1 MTNILNTYPRSNLT
15 FSHGEGSYLIEL
27 NGDKY
32 LDFGAGIAVNSLG
45 YSHPILNNALTE
57 QAKKL
62 WHVSNVYNIPEQE
75 TLAKKLCELSF
86 ADYVFFCNSGTE
98 SIEAAI
104 KIARRYFYITEES
117 KTKNKIISFTGS
129 FHGRTLG
136 ALAAGG
142 PSKLEG
148 FNSSIDGFINLPFG
162 DHEELEKSIDENV
175 AAILI
180 EPIQGEGGVSEV
192 PTHCLESIR
201 KICDEKNI
209 LLIFDEV
216 QCGIGRSGKMFAHQ
230 WSKVVPDIMTIAK
243 ALGNGFPIGA
253 CLTTK
258 RVGDTMGH
266 GTHGSTF
273 GGNPLAAS
281 VASKAL
287 DLIYDDNLISNSKEM
302 GAYLSNQIRD
312 LNLEII
318 KDVRGKGLWIGV
330 ELDKKVSA
338 KKVCLALMD
347 EGILAKETHA
357 TVIRFAPPLIITKE
371 EIDWAMERIKR
382 VLNNFAAQV

>member
-1 MTNILNTYPRSNLT
+1 MTNILKTYPRSNLT
-15 FSHGEGSYLIEL
+15 FINGEGSYLIEE

-32 LDFGAGIAVNSLG
+32 LDFGSGIAVNSLG
-45 YSHPILNNALTE
+45 YSHPVLNNTLTE

-75 TLAKKLCELSF
+75 VLAKKLCELSF

-104 KIARRYFYITEES
+104 KIARRYFYFTES
-117 KTKNKIISFTGS
+117 SVTKNKIITFTGS

-148 FNSSIDGFINLPFG
+148 FNTSIDGFINLPFG
-162 DHEELEKSIDENV
+162 DHEALEDAIDQDV
-175 AAILI
+175 AAILVA
-180 EPIQGEGGVSEV
+180 PIQGEGGVSV
-192 PTHCLESIR
+192 IPVHCLEGLR

-230 WSKVVPDIMTIAK
+230 WSGIVPDIMTIAK

-253 CLTTK
+253 CLTSK
-258 RVGDTMGH
+258 KVGETMGH

-273 GGNPLAAS
+273 GGNPLACS
-281 VASKAL
+281 VGRSVLELMDSKFFSDLSKA
-287 DLIYDDNLISNSKEM
+287 SN
-302 GAYLSNQIRD
+302 YLVDELTKIKND
-312 LNLEII
+312 FPEII
-318 KDVRGKGLWIGV
+318 AEVRGKGLILGLKCKIENTAFV
-330 ELDKKVSA
+330 DELRNHKMLTIKASDNVVRLLPPLNISIKDCDVALSTIR
-338 KKVCLALMD
+338 KVCK
-347 EGILAKETHA
+347 ILS
-357 TVIRFAPPLIITKE
+357 
-371 EIDWAMERIKR
+371 
-382 VLNNFAAQV
+382 

>member
-1 MTNILNTYPRSNLT
+1 MTNILKTYPRSNLT
-15 FSHGEGSYLIEL
+15 FINGEGSYLIEE

-32 LDFGAGIAVNSLG
+32 LDFGSGIAVNSLG
-45 YSHPILNNALTE
+45 YSHPVLNNTLTE
-57 QAKKL
+57 QARKL

-75 TLAKKLCELSF
+75 VLAKKLCELSF

-104 KIARRYFYITEES
+104 KIARRYFYFTES
-117 KTKNKIISFTGS
+117 SVTKNKIITFTGS

-148 FNSSIDGFINLPFG
+148 FNTSIDGFINLPFG
-162 DHEELEKSIDENV
+162 DHQALEDAIDQDV
-175 AAILI
+175 AAILV
-180 EPIQGEGGVSEV
+180 EPIQGEGGVSVIPE
-192 PTHCLESIR
+192 HCLESLR

-230 WSKVVPDIMTIAK
+230 WSGIVPDIMTIAK

-253 CLTTK
+253 CLTSK
-258 RVGDTMGH
+258 KVGETMGH

-273 GGNPLAAS
+273 GGNPLACS
-281 VASKAL
+281 VGRSVLELMDSEFFSNLSKTSNYL
-287 DLIYDDNLISNSKEM
+287 MDGLIKIINDFP
-302 GAYLSNQIRD
+302 
-312 LNLEII
+312 EIFAE
-318 KDVRGKGLWIGV
+318 VRGKGLILGLKCKIENTAFV
-330 ELDKKVSA
+330 DELRNHKMLTIKASDNVVRLLPPLNISIKDCDVALSTIR
-338 KKVCLALMD
+338 KVCK
-347 EGILAKETHA
+347 IL
-357 TVIRFAPPLIITKE
+357 
-371 EIDWAMERIKR
+371 
-382 VLNNFAAQV
+382 N

>member
-1 MTNILNTYPRSNLT
+1 MTNILKTYPRSNLT
-15 FSHGEGSYLIEL
+15 FVNGEGSYLIEQ

-32 LDFGAGIAVNSLG
+32 LDFGSGIAVNSLG
-45 YSHPILNNALTE
+45 YSHPVLNNALTE

-75 TLAKKLCELSF
+75 VLAKKLCELSF

-104 KIARRYFYITEES
+104 KIARRYFYSTEGS
-117 KTKNKIISFTGS
+117 VTKNKIITFTGS

-148 FNSSIDGFINLPFG
+148 FNTSIDGFINLPFG
-162 DHEELEKSIDENV
+162 DHEALKEAIDQDV
-175 AAILI
+175 AAILV
-180 EPIQGEGGVSEV
+180 EPIQGEGGVSVIPE
-192 PTHCLESIR
+192 HCLEGLR

-230 WSKVVPDIMTIAK
+230 WSGIVPDIMTIAK

-253 CLTTK
+253 
-258 RVGDTMGH
+258 
-266 GTHGSTF
+266 
-273 GGNPLAAS
+273 
-281 VASKAL
+281 
-287 DLIYDDNLISNSKEM
+287 
-302 GAYLSNQIRD
+302 
-312 LNLEII
+312 
-318 KDVRGKGLWIGV
+318 
-330 ELDKKVSA
+330 
-338 KKVCLALMD
+338 
-347 EGILAKETHA
+347 
-357 TVIRFAPPLIITKE
+357 
-371 EIDWAMERIKR
+371 
-382 VLNNFAAQV
+382 

>member
-1 MTNILNTYPRSNLT
+1 MTNILKTYPRSNLT
-15 FSHGEGSYLIEL
+15 FINGEGSYLIEE

-32 LDFGAGIAVNSLG
+32 LDFGSGIAVNSLG
-45 YSHPILNNALTE
+45 YSHPVLNSTLTK

-75 TLAKKLCELSF
+75 ILAKKLCELSF

-104 KIARRYFYITEES
+104 KIARRYFYSTEGS
-117 KTKNKIISFTGS
+117 VTKNKIITFTGS

-148 FNSSIDGFINLPFG
+148 FNTSINGFINLPFG
-162 DHEELEKSIDENV
+162 DHEALKEAIDQDV
-175 AAILI
+175 AAILV
-180 EPIQGEGGVSEV
+180 EPIQGEGGVSVIPE
-192 PTHCLESIR
+192 HCLEGLR

-230 WSKVVPDIMTIAK
+230 WSGIVPDIMTIAK

-253 CLTTK
+253 CLTSK
-258 RVGDTMGH
+258 KVGETMGH

-273 GGNPLAAS
+273 GGNPLACS
-281 VASKAL
+281 VGRSVLELMDSEFFSNLSKTSNY
-287 DLIYDDNLISNSKEM
+287 LIDELSKII
-302 GAYLSNQIRD
+302 ND
-312 LNLEII
+312 FPEII
-318 KDVRGKGLWIGV
+318 AQVRGKGLILGLKCKIENTTFV
-330 ELDKKVSA
+330 DELRNHKMLTIKASDNV
-338 KKVCLALMD
+338 VRLL
-347 EGILAKETHA
+347 
-357 TVIRFAPPLIITKE
+357 PPLNISIKDCDVALSIIRK
-371 EIDWAMERIKR
+371 ACKK
-382 VLNNFAAQV
+382 LS

>member
-1 MTNILNTYPRSNLT
+1 MTNILKTYPRSNLT
-15 FSHGEGSYLIEL
+15 FTHGDGSYLIEA
-27 NGDKY
+27 NGDRY
-32 LDFGAGIAVNSLG
+32 LDFGSGIAVNSLG
-45 YSHPILNNALTE
+45 YANPILNKALID

-75 TLAKKLCELSF
+75 DLAKKLCDLSF

-104 KIARRYFYITEES
+104 KIARRYFYVTENS
-117 KTKNKIISFTGS
+117 VTKNKIISFSGS
-129 FHGRTLG
+129 FHGRTMG

-148 FNSSIDGFINLPFG
+148 FNTTIDGFVNLPFG
-162 DHEELEKSIDENV
+162 DHDLLEKSLDDTV

-192 PTHCLESIR
+192 PTHCLEGLR

-230 WSKVVPDIMTIAK
+230 WSNIEPDIMTIAK

-253 CLTTK
+253 CLTSK
-258 RVGDTMGH
+258 KVGDTMGH

-273 GGNPLAAS
+273 GGNPLACSIGNS
-281 VASKAL
+281 V
-287 DLIYDDNLISNSKEM
+287 
-302 GAYLSNQIRD
+302 
-312 LNLEII
+312 LEIMNSDFFSNLNKTSTYLVSELNKLI
-318 KDVRGKGLWIGV
+318 LEFPDIILEVRGKGLILGLRCKIENTKFV
-330 ELDKKVSA
+330 
-338 KKVCLALMD
+338 D
-347 EGILAKETHA
+347 EARANKMLTIKASDNVVRLL
-357 TVIRFAPPLIITKE
+357 PPLNISIQDCDTALSA
-371 EIDWAMERIKR
+371 IRN
-382 VLNNFAAQV
+382 VCTNLS

>member
-1 MTNILNTYPRSNLT
+1 MTNVLKTYPRSNLT
-15 FSHGEGSYLIEL
+15 FIYGEGSYLIEAS
-27 NGDKY
+27 GDRY
-32 LDFGAGIAVNSLG
+32 LDFGSGIAVNSLG
-45 YSHPILNNALTE
+45 YSHPVLNNALIE
-57 QAKKL
+57 QAQKL

-75 TLAKKLCELSF
+75 VLAKKLCELSF

-104 KIARRYFYITEES
+104 KIARRYFYITEKS
-117 KTKNKIISFTGS
+117 NTKNKIISFTGS
-129 FHGRTLG
+129 FHGRTIG

-148 FNSSIDGFINLPFG
+148 FNTSINGFINLTFG
-162 DHEELEKSIDENV
+162 DHESLEKSIDNDV

-192 PTHCLESIR
+192 PAHCLEAIR

-230 WSKVVPDIMTIAK
+230 WCDVVPDIMTIAK

-253 CLTTK
+253 CLTSK

-273 GGNPLAAS
+273 GGNPLACS
-281 VASKAL
+281 VGISVLELMNSNFFSNLKKTSDYLDDELSKL
-287 DLIYDDNLISNSKEM
+287 L
-302 GAYLSNQIRD
+302 RD
-312 LNLEII
+312 FPEII
-318 KDVRGKGLWIGV
+318 LEVRGKGLMLGLKCKIENTKFV
-330 ELDKKVSA
+330 DELRKNKMLTIKASDNV
-338 KKVCLALMD
+338 VRLL
-347 EGILAKETHA
+347 
-357 TVIRFAPPLIITKE
+357 PPLNISIE
-371 EIDWAMERIKR
+371 DCD
-382 VLNNFAAQV
+382 FAIATIRNVCKNLS

>member
-75 TLAKKLCELSF
+75 TLAKKLCDLSF

-104 KIARRYFYITEES
+104 KIARRYFYITEKS
-117 KTKNKIISFTGS
+117 KIKNKIISFTGS

-148 FNSSIDGFINLPFG
+148 FNSSIDGFVNLPFG

-192 PTHCLESIR
+192 PTQCLEGIR

-230 WSKVVPDIMTIAK
+230 WSEVVPDIMTIAK

-273 GGNPLAAS
+273 GGNPLACS
-281 VASKAL
+281 VGCSVL
-287 DLIYDDNLISNSKEM
+287 DLMNNEFFYNLNKTSTFLIDELNKIINDFPGIISE
-302 GAYLSNQIRD
+302 
-312 LNLEII
+312 
-318 KDVRGKGLWIGV
+318 VRGKGLMLGIKCKV
-330 ELDKKVSA
+330 ENTKFVDEARKNKILTIKASDNVVRLLPPLNISNEDCESA
-338 KKVCLALMD
+338 LSIIRKVCKNLS
-347 EGILAKETHA
+347 
-357 TVIRFAPPLIITKE
+357 
-371 EIDWAMERIKR
+371 
-382 VLNNFAAQV
+382 

>member
-1 MTNILNTYPRSNLT
+1 MTNILKTYPRSNLT
-15 FSHGEGSYLIEL
+15 FTHGDGSYLIEA
-27 NGDKY
+27 NGDRY
-32 LDFGAGIAVNSLG
+32 LDFGSGIAVNSLG
-45 YSHPILNNALTE
+45 YANPILNKALID

-75 TLAKKLCELSF
+75 DLAKKLCDLSF

-104 KIARRYFYITEES
+104 KIARRYFYVTENS
-117 KTKNKIISFTGS
+117 VTKNKIISFSGS
-129 FHGRTLG
+129 FHGRTMG

-148 FNSSIDGFINLPFG
+148 FNTTIDGFVNLPFG
-162 DHEELEKSIDENV
+162 DHDLLEKSLDDTV

-192 PTHCLESIR
+192 PTHCLEGLR

-230 WSKVVPDIMTIAK
+230 WSNIEPDIMTIAK

-253 CLTTK
+253 CLTSK
-258 RVGDTMGH
+258 KVGDTMGH

-273 GGNPLAAS
+273 GGNPLACSIGNS
-281 VASKAL
+281 V
-287 DLIYDDNLISNSKEM
+287 
-302 GAYLSNQIRD
+302 
-312 LNLEII
+312 LEIMNSDFFSNLNKTSTYLVSELNKLI
-318 KDVRGKGLWIGV
+318 LEFPDIILEVRGKGLILGLRCKIENTKFV
-330 ELDKKVSA
+330 
-338 KKVCLALMD
+338 D
-347 EGILAKETHA
+347 EARANKMLTIKASDNVVRLL
-357 TVIRFAPPLIITKE
+357 PPLNISIQDCDTALSS
-371 EIDWAMERIKR
+371 IRN
-382 VLNNFAAQV
+382 VCTNLS

>member
-1 MTNILNTYPRSNLT
+1 MTNILKTYPRSNLT
-15 FSHGEGSYLIEL
+15 FINGEGSYLIEE

-32 LDFGAGIAVNSLG
+32 LDFGSGIAVNSLG
-45 YSHPILNNALTE
+45 YSHPVLNNTLTE

-75 TLAKKLCELSF
+75 VLAKKLCELSF

-104 KIARRYFYITEES
+104 KIARRYFYFTES
-117 KTKNKIISFTGS
+117 SVTKNKIITFTGS

-148 FNSSIDGFINLPFG
+148 FNTSIDGFINLPFG
-162 DHEELEKSIDENV
+162 DHEALEGAIDQDV
-175 AAILI
+175 AAILV
-180 EPIQGEGGVSEV
+180 EPIQGEGGVSVIPE
-192 PTHCLESIR
+192 HCLESLR

-230 WSKVVPDIMTIAK
+230 WSGIVPDIMTIAK

-253 CLTTK
+253 CLTSK
-258 RVGDTMGH
+258 KVGETMGH

-273 GGNPLAAS
+273 GGNPLACS
-281 VASKAL
+281 VGRSVLELMDSKFFS
-287 DLIYDDNLISNSKEM
+287 DLSKVSN
-302 GAYLSNQIRD
+302 YLVDELTKIKND
-312 LNLEII
+312 FPEII
-318 KDVRGKGLWIGV
+318 AEVRGKGLILGLKCKIENTAFV
-330 ELDKKVSA
+330 DELRNHKMLTIKASDNVVRLLPPLNISIKDCDVALSTIR
-338 KKVCLALMD
+338 KVCK
-347 EGILAKETHA
+347 IL
-357 TVIRFAPPLIITKE
+357 
-371 EIDWAMERIKR
+371 
-382 VLNNFAAQV
+382 N